1 MAIILLFI
9 DLCSIFTAVYVTTL
23 VWADPSAVSP
33 NDMANW
39 PAQALALSLCCVVT
53 FYYND
58 LYDFRTIRSFP
69 QFLSRLPRS
78 FGAAVVLAGFLSYV
92 LVPQAQVSAGPVV
105 TGFLT
110 TAGLLLLIRAASYGV
125 MKSRLFFDRV
135 LILGATPLAKSLIVE
150 LEARPHCEVVGVVD
164 DVLSSAPVVPRH
176 LLLGSS
182 QHLRHIIA
190 EARPSRIVA
199 ALTERRGRLP
209 VKDLLESRGN
219 GIVVEDGIEVYERL
233 TGKLAIESLMPS
245 NLIFSRDFKKFRLV
259 LAFGRT
265 MSLLVSVIGLV
276 LCAPLLG
283 LIALA
288 IKLDSTG
295 PVFFVQER
303 VGLGGRR
310 FKLIKFRTMH
320 PVSGH
325 RSEWAK
331 DNGDRITRVGRWLRK
346 FRLDELPQFVN
357 ILRGD
362 MNLVGPRPHPAS
374 NFELF
379 VLVSRNASES
389 GAPIPYYSFRSMVRP
404 GITGWAQIRYRYAND
419 LEEEMEK
426 LRYDLYYIKYLSMW
440 LDLRIL
446 FETVKTVLLGHEM
459 REDGARTSAVD
470 TKAVH
475 HQASST
481 DSCQADLPAP
491 AWWQPSSQN
500 QWAVE
505 TAWTETLP
513 FPQVHGRGSR
523 PDAADLQGNRAE

>member
-1 MAIILLFI
+1 M
-9 DLCSIFTAVYVTTL
+9 VTFES
-23 VWADPSAVSP
+23 PSGE
-33 NDMANW
+33 DR

-58 LYDFRTIRSFP
+58 LYDFRTVRSLP

-78 FGAAVVLAGFLSYV
+78 FGAAVVMAGSLLYMLLPHAKF
-92 LVPQAQVSAGPVV
+92 SAGPVAAS
-105 TGFLT
+105 FLT
-110 TAGLLLLIRAASYGV
+110 AAGLLLLIRAATYAL
-125 MKSRLFFDRV
+125 MKSRLFRERV
-135 LILGATPLAKSLIVE
+135 LILGATPLAKSLIAE
-150 LEARPHCEVVGVVD
+150 LEARQHCKVIGVVD
-164 DVLSSAPVVPRH
+164 DVLTSDPVVPRH
-176 LLLGSS
+176 LLLGSRR
-182 QHLRHIIA
+182 HLRHII
-190 EARPSRIVA
+190 EEVRPSRIVA

-209 VKDLLESRGN
+209 VNDLLESRAN

-245 NLIFSRDFKKFRLV
+245 NLIFSREFRKFRLD
-259 LAFGRT
+259 LMFGRT
-265 MSLLVSVIGLV
+265 ISLLVSIIGLV
-276 LCAPLLG
+276 FCAPLLG

-295 PVFFVQER
+295 SVFFVQDR
-303 VGLGGRR
+303 VGIGGRR

-320 PVSGH
+320 PSKNH

-331 DNGDRITRVGRWLRK
+331 DNDDRITRVGRWLRK

-404 GITGWAQIRYRYAND
+404 GITGWAQVRYRYAND
-419 LEEEMEK
+419 LEEEIEK
-426 LRYDLYYIKYLSMW
+426 LRYDLYYIKYHSIW

-446 FETVKTVLLGHEM
+446 FETVKTVLLG
-459 REDGARTSAVD
+459 RETRRDGTRTIAAC
-470 TKAVH
+470 TKAVN
-475 HQASST
+475 HQAT
-481 DSCQADLPAP
+481 APDSLGADLPQP
-491 AWWQPSSQN
+491 ARWQPSPQN
-500 QWAVE
+500 RRAVE
-505 TAWTETLP
+505 TAWAETLP
-513 FPQVHGRGSR
+513 LPQAHGFGSR
-523 PDAADLQGNRAE
+523 PDAVGQQGRLTE